1 VKVQRYSGYSLTPRS
16 YIDSISHCHIGLS
29 VLLLCFRAISPSTA
43 TAQDRAR
50 YDHRTVCVMDSDISI
65 DNRSSACRGS
75 VPSPLFLV
83 KRSGVSKPVD
93 SATASNTSPL
103 SNKASMLSQPAPYLR
118 HDLKS
123 AESIQWKP
131 LLLQSLMF
139 YSIEHTWRIASDSKI
154 RQLLATKPF
163 WHDYA
168 ASLNQFNMRRWND
181 GDSFLVN
188 YVGHPMQGAVS
199 GFIEIQNDP
208 RGRGLSFG
216 KSRAYW
222 SSRGR
227 AFLWAT
233 AYSTQFEIGPLGEAA
248 IGNAGGWTYPINCHS
263 PCLSYKPGK
272 YNVTNNTGWVD
283 FIITPVV
290 GTLWILAEDAL
301 DRLLENRFA
310 ATASPHPH
318 TEKLLRGALNPSRT
332 FANALRRKSP
342 WYRDAPYAMNRTAIG
357 SSSGPEERSHREIA
371 LAPHLGLAQ
380 DRPGSPEPTL
390 VAGMDVSYR
399 FSRFV
404 GLSFDV
410 SRAFQTDNPSS
421 GNFNFTVGPS
431 LHLRRRRIAI
441 RFSPRA
447 GILVN
452 RDRSN
457 QVESS
462 LVSTTSSGSHFVWN
476 LDLSVDYA
484 LSKRL
489 SLRSSVATTFIR
501 SRSSDDNP
509 GRGQEPYLTFLS
521 KENYTTQTR
530 WAYSA
535 GPVFR
540 F

>member
-1 VKVQRYSGYSLTPRS
+1 MAKPT
-16 YIDSISHCHIGLS
+16 
-29 VLLLCFRAISPSTA
+29 
-43 TAQDRAR
+43 
-50 YDHRTVCVMDSDISI
+50 DSD
-65 DNRSSACRGS
+65 
-75 VPSPLFLV
+75 
-83 KRSGVSKPVD
+83 
-93 SATASNTSPL
+93 
-103 SNKASMLSQPAPYLR
+103 KASDVAPREIKEPSLSKGQPAPYFYDDR
-118 HDLKS
+118 TFP
-123 AESIQWKP
+123 ESIQWKP

-139 YSIEHTWRIASDSKI
+139 DSIEQTWRITSDSKI
-154 RQLLATKPF
+154 RHLLATKPF

-168 ASLNQFNMRRWND
+168 SSLDQFNMRRWND

-208 RGRGLSFG
+208 VGRGLSFG

-227 AFLWAT
+227 ALLWAT
-233 AYSTQFEIGPLGEAA
+233 AYSTQFEIGPRGEAG

-263 PCLSYKPGK
+263 PCPSYKPGK
-272 YNVTNNTGWVD
+272 YKITNNTGWVD

-290 GTLWILAEDAL
+290 GTFWIVAEDAL
-301 DRLLENRFA
+301 DRLLENKFA
-310 ATASPHPH
+310 ATASPHPL
-318 TEKLLRGALNPSRT
+318 TEKILRGALNPSRT
-332 FANALRRKSP
+332 FANALRGKSP
-342 WYRDAPYAMNRTAIG
+342 WYRDARYAMNRTAIA
-357 SSSGPEERSHREIA
+357 SSSGADDRSHREIA
-371 LAPHLGLAQ
+371 LAPYLGLAQ
-380 DRPGSPEPTL
+380 GRPGSPEPNL

-404 GLSFDV
+404 GLSLDV
-410 SRAFQTDNPSS
+410 SRGFQTDSPSL
-421 GNFNFTVGPS
+421 GNFNFTLGPS

-447 GILVN
+447 GILV
-452 RDRSN
+452 DSDKPD
-457 QVESS
+457 QLESS
-462 LVSTTSSGSHFVWN
+462 LVSTTSSDNRFVWN
-476 LDLSVDYA
+476 LDFSVDYA

-489 SLRSSVATTFIR
+489 SLRSSAATTFIR
-501 SRSSDDNP
+501 SRSFDDPP
-509 GRGQEPYLTFLS
+509 GRGQEPYLSFLS

>member
-1 VKVQRYSGYSLTPRS
+1 LNVQRHSGYSLISRS
-16 YIDSISHCHIGLS
+16 NIDSISHCRIGLS
-29 VLLLCFRAISPSTA
+29 VFLLCFRAISPSTA
-43 TAQDRAR
+43 TARDLAR
-50 YDHRTVCVMDSDISI
+50 YDHLTVCVRVSDISI
-65 DNRSSACRGS
+65 DIISFACRGS
-75 VPSPLFLV
+75 VPSPVFIASH
-83 KRSGVSKPVD
+83 SGIAKPVD
-93 SATASNTSPL
+93 SDTASNTTPH
-103 SNKASMLSQPAPYLR
+103 SNKEAMVSQPAPYLH
-118 HDLKS
+118 HDSKS
-123 AESIQWKP
+123 AKSIEWKP

-139 YSIEHTWRIASDSKI
+139 NSIEQTWRITSDSKI
-154 RQLLATKPF
+154 RHLLATKPF

-181 GDSFLVN
+181 GDNFLVN

-208 RGRGLSFG
+208 VGRGLSFG
-216 KSRAYW
+216 KSRSYW

-233 AYSTQFEIGPLGEAA
+233 AYSTQFEIGPLSEAS
-248 IGNAGGWTYPINCHS
+248 IGNEGGWTYPINCHS
-263 PCLSYKPGK
+263 PCPSYKPGK

-290 GTLWILAEDAL
+290 GTLWIVTEDAL
-301 DRLLENRFA
+301 DRLLQKRFA

-332 FANALRRKSP
+332 FANALRGKFP
-342 WYRDAPYAMNRTAIG
+342 WYRDAPYTMNRTAIG
-357 SSSGPEERSHREIA
+357 SSSGPDERSRREIA

-380 DRPGSPEPTL
+380 GSPEPNL

-399 FSRFV
+399 FSPFV

-410 SRAFQTDNPSS
+410 SRAFQTDNPSL

-447 GILVN
+447 GILIN
-452 RDRSN
+452 SDRPN
-457 QVESS
+457 QIESS
-462 LVSTTSSGSHFVWN
+462 LISTTSSDNRFVWN

-489 SLRSSVATTFIR
+489 SLRSSAAPTFIR
-501 SRSSDDNP
+501 SRSFDDNP
-509 GRGQEPYLTFLS
+509 GRGQQPYLTFLS

-530 WAYSA
+530 WACSA